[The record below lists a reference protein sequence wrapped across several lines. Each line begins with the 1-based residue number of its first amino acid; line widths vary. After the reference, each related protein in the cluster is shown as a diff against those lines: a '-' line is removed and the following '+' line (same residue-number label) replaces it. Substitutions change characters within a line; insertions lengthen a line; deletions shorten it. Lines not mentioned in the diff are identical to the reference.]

1 VTDEL
6 GFLDRV
12 AARVERVIA
21 EGRDN
26 YGDLDDELDGLFGRL
41 SALSANRGKGVRADA
56 ARLGWLAAGG
66 APGAATPVNIGAAF
80 ELLHLSAL
88 VHDDLIDGSSSRRG
102 VPTVHVE
109 ATDRHRT
116 GGLAGS
122 SEHYATGSAV
132 LTGNI
137 LAALAQSALGEVNDA
152 ARREWTQVQLE
163 VNLGQHLDLMAAADR
178 AVDEDRIHA
187 VMRLKTATYTFARPL
202 RTGAAATGSADT
214 WMMESLGVFGYL
226 VGMAFQIRDDI
237 LGVFGDESVTGKPA
251 GDDLREGKATLL
263 LAMSASRPE
272 NVESGVFARVGSP
285 DLTAAEIE
293 RMRSTMEADGTLRWA
308 EEEAQRY
315 VDKAFDQLGRWSG
328 DLRGALED
336 LARSAVERRH

>member
-1 VTDEL
+1 MNADP

-12 AARVERVIA
+12 AARVADVIGD
-21 EGRDN
+21 GRDS
-26 YGDLDDELDGLFGRL
+26 YGGLDEEIGGLFGRL
-41 SALSANRGKGVRADA
+41 SALSANRGKGMRAA
-56 ARLGWLAAGG
+56 AAHLGWLATGG
-66 APGAATPVNIGAAF
+66 APHAATPVNIAAAF

-109 ATDRHRT
+109 AAGRHRA

-122 SEHYATGSAV
+122 CDHYATGSAV
-132 LTGNI
+132 LTGNV

-163 VNLGQHLDLMAAADR
+163 VNLGQYLDLAAAAGR
-178 AVDEDRIHA
+178 SVNEDRVHA
-187 VMRLKTATYTFARPL
+187 VMRLKTAAYTFARPL
-202 RTGAAATGSADT
+202 RTGAAATGSADPWT
-214 WMMESLGVFGYL
+214 LDDLGTFGYL
-226 VGMAFQIRDDI
+226 VGMAFQLRDDV

-263 LAMSASRPE
+263 LLGSASRPE
-272 NVESGVFARVGSP
+272 NIASGVFARVGSP
-285 DLTAAEIE
+285 DLTDAEIE
-293 RMRSTMEADGTLRWA
+293 LMRSTMEADGTLRWA

-315 VDKAFDQLGRWSG
+315 VDKATGQLGRWSG
-328 DLRGALED
+328 EMRKSLED
-336 LARSAVERRH
+336 LARSAVERRR